1 MRDISLCECY
11 GRKGRV
17 SFNTKGLWC
26 FPASRSMSYM
36 GHGNFKDENDIP
48 KSSENSW
55 QVKNRQKERLGLED
69 VDSYQWSCKNLWGPL
84 ANTPIAAN
92 CWPQPCTRRMDAAE
106 WGPRSWCVIVA
117 TAQQGWLKAGG
128 TAKAAAAPR
137 RLQEPV
143 VRKGEKKGQHLH
155 PNCKSQIITNHNI

>member
-1 MRDISLCECY
+1 
-11 GRKGRV
+11 
-17 SFNTKGLWC
+17 
-26 FPASRSMSYM
+26 
-36 GHGNFKDENDIP
+36 
-48 KSSENSW
+48 
-55 QVKNRQKERLGLED
+55 
-69 VDSYQWSCKNLWGPL
+69 
-84 ANTPIAAN
+84 
-92 CWPQPCTRRMDAAE
+92 MDAAE